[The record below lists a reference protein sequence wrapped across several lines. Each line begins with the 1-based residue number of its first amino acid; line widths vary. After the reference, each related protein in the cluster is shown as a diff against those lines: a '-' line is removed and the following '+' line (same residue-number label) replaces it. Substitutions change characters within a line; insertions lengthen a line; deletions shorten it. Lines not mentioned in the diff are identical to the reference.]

1 MKSNKGTDTSSGAR
15 QAPEVIDFG
24 KRVVAMK
31 HPAVSQVEAYWEGLR
46 GARTAPL
53 RSEVDPRGIDRAL
66 EHAFI
71 LERIAPGLARFR
83 LAGMHLNELMGMEVR
98 GMPLTSFFT
107 PDARQAVTEA
117 LGHVFE
123 QPAKAEFELQG
134 ERGSGGLPGQM
145 ILLPLRSD
153 LGDVSRALGCL
164 VTHGQIRR
172 SPQRFEIVHSWLVP
186 LVPGEAGPRAVPYA
200 RPEPAAGSLAEPR
213 RAYQN
218 RPAPG
223 AATTTGTG
231 STGTPSAGRPG
242 SGRGAHLRLI
252 SDNENKG

>member
-1 MKSNKGTDTSSGAR
+1 MRTLKGMGNSSG
-15 QAPEVIDFG
+15 APEVIDFG

-31 HPAVSQVEAYWEGLR
+31 HPALSQVEAYWEGLR
-46 GARTAPL
+46 GARIAPL

-66 EHAFI
+66 EHAFV

-107 PDARQAVTEA
+107 AEARQTVTEA

-123 QPAKAEFELQG
+123 QPAKVEFDLKG
-134 ERGSGGLPGQM
+134 ERGSGELPGQM

-153 LGDVSRALGCL
+153 LGDISRALGCL

-172 SPQRFEIVHSWLVP
+172 CPLRFDIAFSRTVP
-186 LVPGEAGPRAVPYA
+186 LVPGEAGPRPVPY
-200 RPEPAAGSLAEPR
+200 PQKAEPSAGAGILSEPR
-213 RAYQN
+213 GAYQN
-218 RPAPG
+218 QPAALRPAPG
-223 AATTTGTG
+223 RRT
-231 STGTPSAGRPG
+231 
-242 SGRGAHLRLI
+242 HLRLI
-252 SDNENKG
+252 SDNNDKKS